1 MGFLTGFWRKWYYN
15 RSNGKD
21 GTVLGAMGREVRQRY
36 TGNNGREAVIGMR
49 RGKYFV
55 GNKEEHNTSRALP

>member
-1 MGFLTGFWRKWYYN
+1 MGFLTEFWRKSYYN

-36 TGNNGREAVIGMR
+36 TGERE
-49 RGKYFV
+49 
-55 GNKEEHNTSRALP
+55 EEEIILRVKA